1 MTTRDLLTD
10 DSIPAGEAAPA
21 RLVAAVITTYN
32 CYTSI
37 ERTILAIV
45 NQVDKVIIVDNG
57 SGTGTLDAIRN
68 AIERNRLQTC
78 EFLPQGRNLG
88 IGAAMNIGVRAA
100 LAVGATYILTL
111 DDDTEASPGAV
122 AELARCF
129 EEHQAQ
135 HVGIVWAHWIGETDS
150 PQASYGRRD
159 TPRTVDRIP
168 SSGCMIRREVFES
181 VGMFR
186 EDYFLD
192 CTDYEY
198 CARITGAGWR
208 VFTCPTATVF
218 HRPGDVTR
226 RQFFGRTVVVS
237 NYPAERLFLL
247 CRNGFVLYLW
257 EQRSA
262 RHFREHCRSTAARFV
277 KSLLYEREKGRK
289 SSAIIRGS
297 LEGLLGHLG
306 PPSRGDGDHRIRR
319 IDRK

>member
-1 MTTRDLLTD
+1 MTSHDLLAD
-10 DSIPAGEAAPA
+10 DLTPAGAASPA
-21 RLVAAVITTYN
+21 CLVAAVITTYN

-37 ERTILAIV
+37 EPTILAIAS
-45 NQVDKVIIVDNG
+45 QVGKVIIVDNG
-57 SGTGTLDAIRN
+57 SEPETLDAIRD
-68 AIERNRLQTC
+68 AIERNQLQTC

-88 IGAAMNIGVRAA
+88 IGAAMNIGVRAG
-100 LAVGATYILTL
+100 LAAGAAYILTL

-122 AELARCF
+122 AELVRCF
-129 EEHQAQ
+129 KIHEAQ
-135 HVGIVWAHWIGETDS
+135 RVGIVWARWIEATNFLRTSCGKV
-150 PQASYGRRD
+150 D
-159 TPRTVDRIP
+159 TPQTVDRIP
-168 SSGCMIRREVFES
+168 SSGCMISREVFDS

-198 CARITGAGWR
+198 CARIISAGWR
-208 VFTCPTATVF
+208 VLICPTATVF

-226 RQFFGRTVVVS
+226 RKFLGRTVVVS

-257 EQRSA
+257 ERRSG
-262 RHFREHCRSTAARFV
+262 RHFREHCRNTAARFV
-277 KSLLYEREKGRK
+277 KSLLYEREKARK

-297 LEGLLGHLG
+297 VDGLLGHLG
-306 PPSRGDGDHRIRR
+306 PPRRDSDHRIRR